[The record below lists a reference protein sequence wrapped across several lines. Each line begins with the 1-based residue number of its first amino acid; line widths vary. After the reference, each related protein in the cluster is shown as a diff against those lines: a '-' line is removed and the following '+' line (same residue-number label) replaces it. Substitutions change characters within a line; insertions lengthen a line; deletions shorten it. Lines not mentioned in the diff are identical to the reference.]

1 MAPEGTLMGFKPR
14 GRELTMR
21 PSFYLRA
28 IKPVMDS
35 VLVLLT
41 LPVVL
46 PLVLFLALLVRLDS
60 PGPAFLRLNCVGL
73 NGAKFRQWRFRCI
86 RMDAAVVQF
95 KAETTAEDGRDLRLT
110 RMGRFLIRTQLNTL
124 PQIFNVLSGDM
135 SLVGPAAECCKTAQ
149 PETAIERVILQVRPG
164 IFSPEHLAEARG
176 LNRADRRSLVLA
188 YVAEAGIATDL
199 RVLLKALLG
208 KPRG

>member
-1 MAPEGTLMGFKPR
+1 MGINLR
-14 GRELTMR
+14 GGDLGLR

-28 IKPVMDS
+28 IKPVLDRF
-35 VLVLLT
+35 LALLT

-46 PLVLFLALLVRLDS
+46 PLVVFLALLVRLDS

-86 RMDAAVVQF
+86 RMDAAALQF
-95 KAETTAEDGRDLRLT
+95 KAGMTAEDGRDLRLT

-124 PQIFNVLSGDM
+124 PQIFNVLTGDM
-135 SLVGPAAECCKTAQ
+135 SLVGPAAECCATAL
-149 PETAIERVILQVRPG
+149 PETAIERAILQVRPG

-176 LNRADRRSLVLA
+176 LNRTDRRSLVLA

-208 KPRG
+208 QPG